1 MNGFEGHPGT
11 AGERKGIGGHASSI
25 SPIATNRKTQRNANK
40 SDKTVF
46 MSLKETLRAD
56 LTAGMKS
63 RAPEVPTLRM
73 VLAAVMNAEVA
84 GTEAKELS
92 DDEVLTVLRKEAKK
106 RAEAAEA
113 FTTAGRS
120 ERADAE
126 RAELAVIERYLPA
139 ALDDASLQ
147 RIVDEEVTATGATSP
162 KDMGVVV
169 KAVRAR
175 VEGQA
180 DGGRIAAM
188 VKAALS

>member
-1 MNGFEGHPGT
+1 
-11 AGERKGIGGHASSI
+11 
-25 SPIATNRKTQRNANK
+25 
-40 SDKTVF
+40 

-147 RIVDEEVTATGATSP
+147 RIVAEEVTATGATSP

>member
-1 MNGFEGHPGT
+1 
-11 AGERKGIGGHASSI
+11 
-25 SPIATNRKTQRNANK
+25 
-40 SDKTVF
+40 

-84 GTEAKELS
+84 GAEAKELS

-126 RAELAVIERYLPA
+126 RAELGVIERYLPA

-147 RIVDEEVTATGATSP
+147 RIVAEEVTATGATSP